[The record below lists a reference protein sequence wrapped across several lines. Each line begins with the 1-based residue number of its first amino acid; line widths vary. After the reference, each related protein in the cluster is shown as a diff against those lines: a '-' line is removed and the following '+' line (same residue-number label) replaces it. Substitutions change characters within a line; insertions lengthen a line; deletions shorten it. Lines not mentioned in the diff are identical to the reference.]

1 MKAEF
6 SSKAQ
11 REVFDKVHA
20 QIIELFGPVAQEVE
34 DSPMLLVAQGS
45 AFAAITVHPWGAHDA
60 AITVR
65 SHVVFGAT
73 VDQELCT
80 FLLHE
85 NTRRRFGAFALTGDG
100 DVVFEHD
107 LLGSTCVPVTLK
119 TAVMSVLKT
128 ADDYD
133 DQIKERWGGQ
143 RAVDVVS

>member
-1 MKAEF
+1 MTAKF
-6 SSKAQ
+6 TSHAQ
-11 REVFDKVHA
+11 RKEFDKVHG
-20 QIIELFGPVAQEVE
+20 QLTELFGPVAQEVE
-34 DSPMLLVAQGS
+34 DSPMLLVALGS

-65 SHVVFGAT
+65 SHVVFGAK
-73 VDQELCT
+73 VDEELCT

-107 LLGSTCVPVTLK
+107 LLGSTCVPATLK
-119 TAVMSVLKT
+119 NAVMSVLKT
-128 ADDYD
+128 ADDFD

-143 RAVDVVS
+143 RAIDVVS